1 MTPPHARVVL
11 YCMYVLLLVSTLTDG
26 FQEAMRASSSPI
38 SELRRDLGLLM
49 MFGKSHSA
57 EYSNTLHK
65 MKPIPQFLIRSK
77 TTLRSDVSVDSGS
90 SFYLNSALD
99 EPSIENDF
107 AQSFVAQK
115 NYILL
120 QKLLPED
127 NDISGAA
134 MQYVNFCDESF
145 NKFLN
150 HEIAEADSE
159 EHRSRLGKVR
169 YEINSARQK
178 KLMEADNILRSILAA
193 GGLKQMEAKLAYH
206 LRRAEIDMAF
216 MVILELNIE
225 DAMNNDVEK
234 AVQVMTHLKTLI
246 NEHQD
251 DMVSP
256 PVRLMRLL
264 MRTDDP
270 NIRKQM
276 LRQKLLI
283 GDNIKIDDEGKTVPA
298 FVEKETGT
306 AIATDTAVPQCEHI
320 VIPAVASWGG
330 ADVDVDLL
338 KDTITDVLSQMS
350 GIGGDEETL
359 QELESKCS
367 VLRFE
372 LDEVLHELTLPKV
385 SDQCEDD

>member
-1 MTPPHARVVL
+1 MPINCQIVL
-11 YCMYVLLLVSTLTDG
+11 YCTYVLLIVSTLSDG
-26 FQEAMRASSSPI
+26 FYQEVVRASSPA
-38 SELRRDLGLLM
+38 SEGLFML
-49 MFGKSHSA
+49 FGRSDSM
-57 EYSNTLHK
+57 EYSNTLNK
-65 MKPIPQFLIRSK
+65 KSVPQSFISK
-77 TTLRSDVSVDSGS
+77 AILRSDVDSSGSDSG
-90 SFYLNSALD
+90 FYQNSALD

-150 HEIAEADSE
+150 HEITEADSE
-159 EHRSRLGKVR
+159 ERRSRLGKVR

-178 KLMEADNILRSILAA
+178 KLMEADNVLRGILAA

-225 DAMNNDVEK
+225 DALNNDVEK

-283 GDNIKIDDEGKTVPA
+283 GDNVKIDDEGKTVPA
-298 FVEKETGT
+298 FVEKETGK
-306 AIATDTAVPQCEHI
+306 AIAKDTAVPQCEHI

-338 KDTITDVLSQMS
+338 KETITDVLSQMS